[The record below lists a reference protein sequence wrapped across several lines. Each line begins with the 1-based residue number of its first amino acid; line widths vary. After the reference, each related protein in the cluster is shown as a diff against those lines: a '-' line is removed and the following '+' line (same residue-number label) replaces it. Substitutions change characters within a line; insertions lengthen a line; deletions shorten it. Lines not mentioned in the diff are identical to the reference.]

1 RTPAPSRVD
10 ALSLHDALPILDVSA
25 QPINAVRRF
34 VESTFGEMA
43 ALKGVDFVVDVA
55 PDVPP
60 AIHTDSKRLQQIL
73 KNLLSNAFKF
83 TERGQVTL
91 RIETATSGWTRG
103 HEHLS
108 AAPTV
113 LA

>member
-43 ALKGVDFVVDVA
+43 ALKGVDFVVDVG

-83 TERGQVTL
+83 TEDRK
-91 RIETATSGWTRG
+91 STRLNSS
-103 HEHLS
+103 HVKIS
-108 AAPTV
+108 YAV
-113 LA
+113 F